1 MNEIYYVIVI
11 LFFKQKTAYEMRISD
26 CSSDVC
32 SSDLGVN
39 VVVTSFVGK
48 DSKDFRD
55 LMKEAGDAGLIIV
68 APIANVVSKDMQYP
82 AAYPEAISVAAFN
95 NGMPVRKDPEVAQ
108 GVQLGTDGSRSEERR
123 VGKEWV
129 SQCRSSWSP

>member
-1 MNEIYYVIVI
+1 
-11 LFFKQKTAYEMRISD
+11 MRISD
-26 CSSDVC
+26 WSSDVC
-32 SSDLGVN
+32 SSDLVDENNNPKLGIDFEGAKQAIAWFRSEGVK

-108 GVQLGTDGSRSEERR
+108 WVQIGTRSEEHT
-123 VGKEWV
+123 
-129 SQCRSSWSP
+129 SALT